1 MDYIYEKIITKRPFQ
16 FAQLDVMGEKK
27 LHLAQ
32 ENEGSMLQKRKI
44 MKCKIEILN
53 MVA

>member
-1 MDYIYEKIITKRPFQ
+1 MDYIYEKTLQNAHFSLPN
-16 FAQLDVMGEKK
+16 LMLWEKK
-27 LHLAQ
+27 IHLAQ